1 MREYNRQK
9 ELSEK
14 LMDVDDEM
22 NDTEA
27 EKTTHDDDDDEGD
40 NMMCDDETR
49 QEPPDHIK
57 LVMEVG
63 ISALPVGLFEIFVK

>member
-1 MREYNRQK
+1 MREYNHRK

-14 LMDVDDEM
+14 LMDVDDVM
-22 NDTEA
+22 KDTEA
-27 EKTTHDDDDDEGD
+27 EKTIHDDDDDD
-40 NMMCDDETR
+40 NMCYDETQ